1 MRMTVTQKDQADQ
14 IDEQAERARRQQLVD
29 LLDRLGLDETLH
41 RVNHNVK
48 AERDQKHGVGEGPE
62 HFGAHPTVCVFG
74 CV

>member
-48 AERDQKHGVGEGPE
+48 AERD
-62 HFGAHPTVCVFG
+62 
-74 CV
+74 